1 MIKLREVYKQ
11 VSAGNPM
18 KRYKI
23 RDIFINPKHIRSI
36 RDSGPVL
43 QTISESVVDGIDN
56 TRKEFCVL
64 SMEKE
69 DIVVVGSLKEIEN
82 KVVGGKVLLN
92 G

>member
-1 MIKLREVYKQ
+1 MIKLQEVYKR
-11 VSAGNPM
+11 VSVGNPM
-18 KRYKI
+18 KRYTT

-56 TRKEFCVL
+56 ARKEFCVL